1 VAGHQAAPGA
11 ALALDAPAREKR
23 LGAAG
28 QPRGAQARNGMG
40 RE

>member
-11 ALALDAPAREKR
+11 ALALDAAAREKG

-28 QPRGAQARNGMG
+28 
-40 RE
+40 